1 MAKGVFCIATTE
13 PQATTIVKQLKTT
26 GFSHNDISVL
36 FPDKASTRDFAHEQ
50 HTKAPEEVAAGAGTS
65 GVLGD
70 ALDWKERG
78 GIIAIPGLGPFVA
91 AGPIMAMLSGA
102 AAFAVLRDLTGALIS
117 VGIPEDEA
125 KRHEGKIKNGS
136 ILISVHARDSTER
149 DMAKTIFE
157 HAGVE
162 DISYTKEAPV
172 AKKAQLWRTRT
183 VRPLPAPP
191 GSSGLSP
198 LFSRFFLSQRK

>member
-1 MAKGVFCIATTE
+1 MAKAVFCIATTE
-13 PQATTIVKQLKTT
+13 PQATTIVEQLKGA
-26 GFSHNDISVL
+26 GFSNNDISVL
-36 FPDKASTRDFAHEQ
+36 FPDKTGTRDFAHEQ
-50 HTKAPEEVAAGAGTS
+50 HTKVSEGAAAGAGTS

-70 ALDWKERG
+70 ALDWKEGG

-102 AAFAVLRDLTGALIS
+102 AAFTALRDLTGALIS

-149 DMAKTIFE
+149 DIAKTIFE
-157 HAGVE
+157 HAGVA
-162 DISYTKEAPV
+162 DISYTEEALVAKEAQP
-172 AKKAQLWRTRT
+172 WRTRT
-183 VRPLPAPP
+183 VRPLPTPP
-191 GSSGLSP
+191 GSSDLSP